1 MAIGAGMASRLD
13 KRVRIER
20 DLGNADVDGAGT
32 EAWARVCQVAASVV
46 DVLPSRSERL
56 ASGINL
62 APRPARLRIRYRT
75 DVDASMRVLLLVR
88 KNGEDVVIR
97 TMQITAGPAE
107 VGTRE
112 WSEFIVEDYSSPGGS
127 G

>member
-20 DLGNADVDGAGT
+20 DLGNDAVDGAGT
-32 EAWARVCQVAASVV
+32 ENWVLVCQVAASVV
-46 DVLPSRSERL
+46 DSLPSRGERL

-62 APRPARLRIRYRT
+62 ATRPARVRIRYRT
-75 DVDASMRVLLLVR
+75 DVDSSMRFLLLGR
-88 KNGEDVVIR
+88 RNGADVVER
-97 TMQITAGPAE
+97 VMQIVAGPAE

-112 WSEFIVEDYSSPGGS
+112 WSEFMVENYSSPGGS